1 MDNGAADTLAHD
13 ASAPSSTPLTAP
25 PVRRMPLW
33 AFLTVL
39 IVAMTVL
46 LGALVAAGNVLYREF
61 YSPTAF
67 VERYLTLLS
76 EGRSS
81 EALAISGVTVDSTE
95 LDAAG
100 LPTTA
105 SQALLR
111 RDAMAT
117 LTDVQTVS
125 EVVDGDR
132 TLVTVRYNAG
142 AYPGETTFAVE
153 REGTAGIAPT
163 WRFAQ
168 SPLSMLNLSVRG
180 SHSFVVNGFEIDRR
194 QVAPD
199 GSEAD
204 LLAPLPLLVF
214 SPGIYSV
221 SVDSAIAAS
230 PGVIVL
236 ADRTLTG
243 IDVVVQAAPTA
254 EFSALV
260 QQRVEEF
267 LDACATQEVLQPT
280 ACPFGFTVQDRIVS
294 LPKWSIVE
302 QPAVDMVPD
311 GDGWRIP
318 ASEARARIEVEVQSL
333 FDGSITRVSEDVP
346 FAVTA
351 GVALLPDGS
360 ASITVGSGAAP

>member
-1 MDNGAADTLAHD
+1 VDTLTPD
-13 ASAPSSTPLTAP
+13 ASAPLPTPPAP
-25 PVRRMPLW
+25 TPRRRLPLW
-33 AFLTVL
+33 AYLTLLTVAVGL
-39 IVAMTVL
+39 L
-46 LGALVAAGNVLYREF
+46 LGGLVAVGNVLYREF

-76 EGRSS
+76 EGRAP
-81 EALAISGVTVDSTE
+81 EALAVSGVTVDSTE

-111 RDAMAT
+111 RDAMAA
-117 LTDVQTVS
+117 LTDVTTVS
-125 EVVDGDR
+125 EVTDGDR
-132 TLVTVRYNAG
+132 TLVTVTYSAG
-142 AYPGETTFAVE
+142 AYPGETTFEVE

-180 SHSFVVNGFEIDRR
+180 SHTFIVNGFEIDRR

-214 SPGIYSV
+214 SPGVYSV
-221 SVDSAIAAS
+221 SVDSAIAAT
-230 PGVIVL
+230 PGVVVL

-243 IDVVVQAAPTA
+243 IDVAVQSEPTE
-254 EFSALV
+254 EFTALV

-267 LDACATQEVLQPT
+267 LDGCATQEILQPT
-280 ACPFGFTVQDRIVS
+280 GCPFGFTVQDRIVS
-294 LPKWSIVE
+294 LPQWSIVQ
-302 QPAVDMVPD
+302 QPTVSLVPA

-318 ASEARARIEVEVQSL
+318 ATEALARIDVEVQSL
-333 FDGSITRVSEDVP
+333 FDGSITPVSEDVP
-346 FAVTA
+346 FEVTA
-351 GVALLPDGS
+351 DVVLLPDGG
-360 ASITVGSGAAP
+360 ASITVGGSGRP